1 MTQLTNL
8 VQFPGL
14 GLSFHLNRVAFSIGG
29 VHIYWYGVCIAV
41 GLCLALV
48 FAFRHSI
55 EFGVDPDGMV
65 DVILIGVVL
74 GIASAR
80 AYYVAM
86 APFKYQSIWEMIA
99 IRDGGLAIYGGI
111 IGGFLFGGLACKWR
125 KVPVLPMFDLTAMG
139 FLVGQCCGRWGNFFN
154 QEAFGC
160 NTTLP
165 WGMFSETTRAYL
177 MGSTVTAQSGVT
189 IDPNLPVH
197 PTFLYESIW
206 CFVGFL
212 LLFRY
217 IKKRKFN
224 GDIALRYMIWY
235 GAGRFWIEAL
245 RTDSLM
251 LVPSIG
257 LRASQLVA
265 GIAVVV
271 GVAAEIY
278 FTHKFK
284 DKPLMVKLAMTAD
297 NKAAIN
303 KLSKGKTVISL
314 MTDTDT
320 ELLASSPRKLF
331 VERTEAYNA
340 EVKRTIAESR
350 KTEK

>member
-1 MTQLTNL
+1 MTNL

-14 GLSFHLNRVAFSIGG
+14 GLSFELDRVAFSIGG
-29 VHIYWYGVCIAV
+29 ADIYWYGVCIAF

-48 FAFRHSI
+48 FAFRRCT
-55 EFGVDPDGMV
+55 EFGIDADAMV
-65 DVILIGVVL
+65 DVILVGVVL

-80 AYYVAM
+80 LYYVAM
-86 APFKYQSIWEMIA
+86 APYNYDTIWDVLA
-99 IRDGGLAIYGGI
+99 VRDGGLAIYGGI
-111 IGGFLFGGLACKWR
+111 IGAFVFGG
-125 KVPVLPMFDLTAMG
+125 LPMFDLAGMG
-139 FLVGQCCGRWGNFFN
+139 FLIGQGCGRWGNFFN

-297 NKAAIN
+297 NKAAVN
-303 KLSKGKTVISL
+303 KLSKEKTVIGL

-340 EVKRTIAESR
+340 EVKRTIAESG

>member
-1 MTQLTNL
+1 MEILR
-8 VQFPGL
+8 FPGL
-14 GLSFHLNRVAFSIGG
+14 GWEIPISRVAVSIGSLE
-29 VHIYWYGVCIAV
+29 IYWYGVIIAV
-41 GLCLALV
+41 G
-48 FAFRHSI
+48 
-55 EFGVDPDGMV
+55 FGLGLWVYLSHNRSCGIHPDEGL
-65 DVILIGVVL
+65 DIILWSML
-74 GIASAR
+74 GAIVGAR
-80 AYYVAM
+80 AYYVA
-86 APFKYQSIWEMIA
+86 FQWDHYKDNLKEIFNL
-99 IRDGGLAIYGGI
+99 RGGGLAIYGGI
-111 IGGFLFGGLACKWR
+111 IGALIVAFIVCRSK
-125 KVPVLPMFDLTAMG
+125 KLPMLPVADAAFPGVML
-139 FLVGQCCGRWGNFFN
+139 GQAIGRWGNFFN
-154 QEAFGC
+154 MEAFGT

-165 WGMFSETTRAYL
+165 WGMYSEATRAYL

-217 IKKRKFN
+217 IKKRRFN

-265 GIAVVV
+265 GIAVVA

-284 DKPLMVKLAMTAD
+284 DKPLMVELALNAD
-297 NKAAIN
+297 NKAAMK
-303 KLSKGKTVISL
+303 KLDGPIAFAGSKTQ
-314 MTDTDT
+314 
-320 ELLASSPRKLF
+320 LLASSPRKLF

-340 EVKRTIAESR
+340 EVKRTIAESG
-350 KTEK
+350 KAEK

>member
-1 MTQLTNL
+1 MTNL

-14 GLSFHLNRVAFSIGG
+14 GLSFEINRVAFSIGRFN
-29 VHIYWYGVCIAV
+29 VYWYGVCIAF
-41 GLCLALV
+41 GICLALV

-55 EFGVDPDGMV
+55 EFGVDADSMV
-65 DVILIGVVL
+65 DVILIGIVL

-86 APFKYQSIWEMIA
+86 APFKYESIWEMIA

-125 KVPVLPMFDLTAMG
+125 GVPVLPMFDLTAMG
-139 FLVGQCCGRWGNFFN
+139 FLLGQCCGRWGNFFN

-165 WGMFSETTRAYL
+165 WGMYSEATRDYL
-177 MGSTVTAQSGVT
+177 MGSTVTAQSGMT

-206 CFVGFL
+206 CLVGFI

-257 LRASQLVA
+257 LRVSQLIA
-265 GIAVVV
+265 GIAVVA

-278 FTHKFK
+278 FTRKAEG
-284 DKPLMVKLAMTAD
+284 KPLMVKLALTAD
-297 NKAAIN
+297 NKAALD
-303 KLSKGKTVISL
+303 KLRKERGAIGL
-314 MTDTDT
+314 MLDADT
-320 ELLASSPRKLF
+320 ELVASSPRKLF

-340 EVKRTIAESR
+340 EVKRIIEQT
-350 KTEK
+350 K